1 MDDAQARRWLTS
13 LFDGAAA
20 LTDEQIREGARLC
33 ANAMD
38 AQQRLAEA
46 KQGEDKA
53 AAPKRLQECS
63 LLWDDFIQVHG
74 LTAKRS
80 A

>member
-20 LTDEQIREGARLC
+20 LTVEQIREGARLC
-33 ANAMD
+33 ANMMD
-38 AQQRLAEA
+38 AQRRLAEA
-46 KQGEDKA
+46 KQGEDTRA
-53 AAPKRLQECS
+53 AQQRLEECR
-63 LLWDDFIQVHG
+63 LPWDDFIQAHG

-80 A
+80 D

>member
-20 LTDEQIREGARLC
+20 LSDEQIREGARLC
-33 ANAMD
+33 ADTMD
-38 AQQRLAEA
+38 AQQRLAES

-53 AAPKRLQECS
+53 AALKRLQECRP
-63 LLWDDFIQVHG
+63 LWDDFIQVHG

>member
-33 ANAMD
+33 ASTMD
-38 AQQRLAEA
+38 AQRRLAEA
-46 KQGEDKA
+46 KQGEDTRA
-53 AAPKRLQECS
+53 AQERLEQCRP
-63 LLWDDFIQVHG
+63 LWDDFIQVHG

>member
-1 MDDAQARRWLTS
+1 MDDAQARRFLTP

-20 LTDEQIREGARLC
+20 LTDEQLREGARLY
-33 ANAMD
+33 ADMMD
-38 AQQRLAEA
+38 AQRRLAEA
-46 KQGEDKA
+46 RQGEDTRVA
-53 AAPKRLQECS
+53 QERLEECRPH
-63 LLWDDFIQVHG
+63 WDDFIQVHG

>member
-20 LTDEQIREGARLC
+20 LTVEQIREGARRY
-33 ANAMD
+33 ANMLD
-38 AQQRLAEA
+38 AQRRLAEA
-46 KQGEDKA
+46 KQGEDTRVA
-53 AAPKRLQECS
+53 QERLDECRP
-63 LLWDDFIQVHG
+63 LWDDFIQVHG
-74 LTAKRS
+74 LTAKPS

>member
-20 LTDEQIREGARLC
+20 LSDEQIREGARLY
-33 ANAMD
+33 ADMMD
-38 AQQRLAEA
+38 AQRRLAEA
-46 KQGEDKA
+46 KQDDMSA
-53 AAPKRLQECS
+53 AQERLEECRP
-63 LLWDDFIQVHG
+63 LWDDFIQVHG